1 MTARPYYNRHRQRW
15 QAVVELGRD
24 ENGKRRQ
31 IFRDMPKEKNTKAE
45 AKRVGR
51 LLLNELEAGTFVEPT
66 DVTVAEYLRTYHAEH
81 ARHHSAARSHES
93 SGYLLE
99 AHIIPGLGGLKL
111 AKLRPADLQRYYAA
125 QLDLSRAP
133 SSVRKDHNYMHAALK
148 HAAMMRILATNPAD
162 FVVPPRV
169 TRKEMK
175 VLDETQ
181 SAAMLHAAG
190 GTDLHMPLLLALG
203 TGMRRSE
210 LLGLRWDDID
220 LKAGTA
226 TVNQGL
232 QEAGGQLIVTA
243 PKTVKSRRA
252 VTLPGLV
259 VDALRVH
266 RAEQARKTL
275 AHEPNWTDS
284 AYVLAAPHGG
294 PWRPSNFDR
303 MWRKFKTQQGLEI
316 RLHDIRHTHATQL
329 LKAGVNVKVISERLG
344 HASIAITLDTYSHVL
359 PGMQEAA
366 AELIDAG
373 LRAALAG

>member
-1 MTARPYYNRHRQRW
+1 MASGRIYHYEKRGVY
-15 QAVVELGRD
+15 QAIVENGRD
-24 ENGKRRQ
+24 ERGKRVQ
-31 IFRDMPKEKNTKAE
+31 IFRDAKTKKEARKILQK
-45 AKRVGR
+45 
-51 LLLNELEAGTFVEPT
+51 LLRELDDGTFIEPSHL
-66 DVTVAEYLRTYHAEH
+66 TVAEYLRTHHAEH

-99 AHIIPGLGGLKL
+99 PHIIPGLGGLKL

-133 SSVRKDHNYMHAALK
+133 SSVRKDHNYLHSALK
-148 HAAMMRILATNPAD
+148 QAVRLQMLTTNAAD
-162 FVVPPRV
+162 FVVAPRV
-169 TRKEMK
+169 VRKEMK
-175 VLDETQ
+175 VLNDTE
-181 SAAMLHAAG
+181 AAG
-190 GTDLHMPLLLALG
+190 MLRAAEGTILYMPLLLALG

-259 VDALRVH
+259 VDALRLH

-284 AYVLAAPHGG
+284 EYVLAAPHGG

-303 MWRKFKTQQGLEI
+303 MWRRFKTKQALAI
-316 RLHDIRHTHATQL
+316 RFHDLRHSHASAL
-329 LKAGVNVKVISERLG
+329 LKAGVHPKVVSERLG
-344 HASIAITLDTYSHVL
+344 HASISITLDTYSHVM

>member
-1 MTARPYYNRHRQRW
+1 MASGRIYHYEKRGVY
-15 QAVVELGRD
+15 QAIVENGRD
-24 ENGKRRQ
+24 EQGKRVQ
-31 IFRDMPKEKNTKAE
+31 IFRDAKTKKA
-45 AKRVGR
+45 ARQILQK
-51 LLLNELEAGTFVEPT
+51 LLRELDEGTFIEPT
-66 DVTVAEYLRTYHAEH
+66 HLFVAEYLRSYHAEH

-111 AKLRPADLQRYYAA
+111 AKLRRADLQRYYAA

-133 SSVRKDHNYMHAALK
+133 SSVRKDHNYLHSSLK
-148 HAAMMRILATNPAD
+148 HAVMMQLLATNPAD

-169 TRKEMK
+169 TRSGME
-175 VLDETQ
+175 VLDEVQ
-181 SAAMLHAAG
+181 SAAMLHAAE

-259 VDALRVH
+259 IDALRAH

-275 AHEPNWTDS
+275 AREPNWTDS
-284 AYVLAAPHGG
+284 EYVLAAPHGG
-294 PWRPSNFDR
+294 PWRPSNFDTI
-303 MWRKFKTQQGLEI
+303 WRRFKTKQKLEI
-316 RLHDIRHTHATQL
+316 RFHDLRHSHASAL
-329 LKAGVNVKVISERLG
+329 LKAGVHPKVVSERLG
-344 HASIAITLDTYSHVL
+344 HASIGITLDTYSHVM
-359 PGMQEAA
+359 PGMQEEA
-366 AELIDAG
+366 AEKIDAG

>member
-1 MTARPYYNRHRQRW
+1 MTGRVYQRDKSRRDVW
-15 QAVVELGRD
+15 QLIIELGRD
-24 ENGKRRQ
+24 EKGKRLWKYESVHGTKGHAKKVLRQ
-31 IFRDMPKEKNTKAE
+31 R
-45 AKRVGR
+45 
-51 LLLNELEAGTFVEPT
+51 LNELEAGTFVEPT
-66 DVTVAEYLRTYHAEH
+66 DITGAEYLRTYHTEH

-99 AHIIPGLGGLKL
+99 AHIIPALGGLKL

-133 SSVRKDHNYMHAALK
+133 SSVRKDHNYLHAALK
-148 HAAMMRILATNPAD
+148 HAVMMQLLATNPAD

-169 TRKEMK
+169 TRKEMN

-181 SAAMLHAAG
+181 SAAMLHAAES
-190 GTDLHMPLLLALG
+190 TDLHMPLLLALG

-232 QEAGGQLIVTA
+232 QEARGELLVTT

-259 VDALRVH
+259 IEALRVH

-275 AHEPNWTDS
+275 ARKPNWTDS
-284 AYVLAAPHGG
+284 EYVLAAPHGG

-303 MWRKFKTQQGLEI
+303 VWRRFKTRQKLEI
-316 RLHDIRHTHATQL
+316 RFHDLRHTHATQL
-329 LKAGVNVKVISERLG
+329 LKAGVHPKVVSERLG
-344 HASIAITLDTYSHVL
+344 HASIGITLDTYSHVM
-359 PGMQEAA
+359 PGMQEEA
-366 AELIDAG
+366 AEKIDAG